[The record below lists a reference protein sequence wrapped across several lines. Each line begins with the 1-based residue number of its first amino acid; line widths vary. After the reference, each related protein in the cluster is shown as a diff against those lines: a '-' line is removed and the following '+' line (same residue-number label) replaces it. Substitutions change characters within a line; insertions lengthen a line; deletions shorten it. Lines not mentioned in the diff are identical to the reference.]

1 MKIEEL
7 MIYGYGKF
15 ENQRIILEDPELQ
28 VIYGEN
34 EAGKS
39 TIMSFIHSILFGFP
53 SKLQTENRY
62 EPKNGAAYGGYLI
75 VNSLDNIRLKIE
87 RRPGKS
93 GGELKIKSEQGD
105 ILNEE
110 HLQTLLGGID
120 RETYKSIFSFDI
132 HGLQQVQKLNS
143 DQIGKFLFLSSIYG
157 ADALFAVEHSLI
169 RQQDTL
175 YKPSGKRPLLN
186 ETLSKL
192 KESNSQ
198 LLEAKRKNNEYQHLL
213 DEKDSI
219 EKQLDSL
226 EAEKQRYVTR
236 QRELEKL
243 QSVLPMI
250 REKDWCLEQL
260 RLLPDTEGF
269 PEDGLKKLDHL
280 LLTLQPMEAQLHS
293 LQSKIQQ
300 YEAEEK
306 ELIVNKTLLQMLPSI
321 HSLRE
326 QLPLYKEK
334 NKKRHQKEQ
343 SLEQLQNELALY
355 KQRLYPHLQ
364 DEEMIKI
371 PATVPIKEAIKKIIT
386 EDQHLRQRKEML
398 DRQFDQA
405 KTSLEESEWNLSEF
419 EKDVLPDEKRTSLE
433 NEIARKEA
441 ANPSHLKAEHQQILL
456 KIIQRKGDHR
466 QEKKQRGILLGS
478 LSILLLISAL
488 YFVTHQ
494 NWMVVS
500 ILIGGMIIACLQLKR
515 ILKKEDPLIIHLR
528 ERQQELERD
537 LSSLEERDG
546 DNQSLSQMMNLLE
559 KDNKLKQ
566 AIHHEELLHKQ
577 HERTYDRVL
586 KLYEEWEKDQ
596 FQHSERIAQLVHQL
610 KLEKHTS
617 AEALLEAFELLQH
630 IQLLLLK
637 KQQVLSELKGIKE
650 ELEQFEQIVAEAQEV
665 CGIKQSEIEE
675 AVYELMN
682 LSSKEADKNKKR
694 MKVKDRI
701 SETIEAMNTLSEKV
715 SFLRQEKET
724 LITKVGVADEE
735 EFRKLAKCHL
745 EREEI
750 NKKLLWI
757 EKQLKTDKQIDF
769 ETIQMDE
776 YEDPDG
782 KLFELE
788 KMIEAVVKN
797 EKAAQQKYSNVI
809 IKLKEMEQSGMYSHL
824 RHAFENEKAIV
835 REFAEQWVI
844 RALAKDLLNQTVERH
859 RKTKLP
865 SLITYIEAYFKKLTS
880 NKYRHVF
887 LPENK
892 QSFIVERKD
901 GISFYAEELSQATAE
916 QLYLSIRLA
925 LIKAINEQIRLPIM
939 IDDSFV
945 HFDHQRTANSVKLLQ
960 ELKQENQVIYFTCHQ
975 HMAKSALFHHVI
987 NLSEIHAG

>member
-15 ENQRIILEDPELQ
+15 ENQRITLEDPELQ

-53 SKLQTENRY
+53 TKLQTENRY
-62 EPKNGAAYGGYLI
+62 EPKNGSAYGGYLI
-75 VNSLDNIRLKIE
+75 VRTIDNTRLKIE
-87 RRPGKS
+87 RRPGKA
-93 GGELKIKSEQGD
+93 GGELKIESEQGD
-105 ILNEE
+105 MVKEE
-110 HLQTLLGGID
+110 YLQTLLGGID

-169 RQQDTL
+169 KQQDSL
-175 YKPSGKRPLLN
+175 YKPSGKRPVLN
-186 ETLSKL
+186 EALSKL

-198 LLEAKRKNNEYQHLL
+198 LLEAKRKNNEYQYLADERESLEEQLHSL
-213 DEKDSI
+213 DE
-219 EKQLDSL
+219 EK
-226 EAEKQRYVTR
+226 KQYVTK

-250 REKDWCLEQL
+250 REKNWCLEQL
-260 RLLPDTEGF
+260 RLLPDTAGF

-293 LQSKIQQ
+293 MQSKIRQ
-300 YEAEEK
+300 YEAEEEK
-306 ELIVNKTLLQMLPSI
+306 LIVNETLLHMLPDI

-334 NKKRHQKEQ
+334 SKKRHQQEQ

-364 DEEMIKI
+364 DEDIVKI
-371 PATVPIKEAIKKIIT
+371 PATVPIKESIKKVLAD
-386 EDQHLRQRKEML
+386 DQHLKQRKEML
-398 DRQFDQA
+398 DSQFEQA
-405 KTSLEESEWNLSEF
+405 KTSLEEAEWKLSDL
-419 EKDVLPDEKRTSLE
+419 EKDVLSDAERISLE
-433 NEIARKEA
+433 NEIAKKEA
-441 ANPSHLKAEHQQILL
+441 LNPSHLKTEHQQILSQI
-456 KIIQRKGDHR
+456 KQRKGEHN
-466 QEKKQRGILLGS
+466 QEIKQRGFLLGG
-478 LSILLLISAL
+478 LSVLLLIIAL
-488 YFVTHQ
+488 YFSTQQ
-494 NWMVVS
+494 NWLVAS
-500 ILIGGMIIACLQLKR
+500 ILISGMILACLQVKR
-515 ILKKEDPLIIHLR
+515 VLQKEDPLIIHLR
-528 ERQQELERD
+528 EKQQALERE
-537 LSSLEERDG
+537 LSSLRERDG
-546 DNQSLSQMMNLLE
+546 DVQSLSKMMNLLE
-559 KDNKLKQ
+559 KDNKRKQ
-566 AIHHEELLHKQ
+566 EIHHEQLLHKQ
-577 HERTYDRVL
+577 HEKTYDRVL

-596 FQHSERIAQLVHQL
+596 FQCSERIAQLAKQL
-610 KLEKHTS
+610 KLEKNTS
-617 AEALLEAFELLQH
+617 AEALLEAFDLLQH
-630 IQLLLLK
+630 LQQLLLK
-637 KQQVLSELKGIKE
+637 KQQLLSELKGIKE
-650 ELEQFEQIVAEAQEV
+650 ELVQYEQAVAEAKEA
-665 CGIKQSEIEE
+665 CGITQSEIEE

-682 LSSKEADKNKKR
+682 LSSIEADKNRKR
-694 MKVKDRI
+694 MKVLERKA
-701 SETIEAMNTLSEKV
+701 ETIEAMNTLTEKI
-715 SFLRQEKET
+715 SFLKQEKGT
-724 LITKVGVADEE
+724 LLKKVDVEDEE
-735 EFRKLAKCHL
+735 EFRKLAKSHL
-745 EREEI
+745 EREEL
-750 NKKLLWI
+750 NKQLLWI
-757 EKQLKTDKQIDF
+757 EKQLTTEKLLDL
-769 ETIQMDE
+769 ETIHVAECEGIDE
-776 YEDPDG
+776 T
-782 KLFELE
+782 LLELE
-788 KMIEAVVKN
+788 KAIEAVEN
-797 EKAAQQKYSNVI
+797 SEKAAQQKYSSVI
-809 IKLKEMEQSGMYSHL
+809 IKLKDMEQSGMYSHL
-824 RHAFENEKAIV
+824 RHAFENEKAVV
-835 REFAEQWVI
+835 REYAEQWVI

-865 SLITYIEAYFKKLTS
+865 ALITYIELYFKKLTS

-925 LIKAINEQIRLPIM
+925 LIKSINEQIRLPIM

-987 NLSEIHAG
+987 NLSEINAG